1 MEQKHYTLNQI
12 KNIAINSGIEIGEI
26 SYDSNFK
33 FLRVFAEG
41 NKLFAKQSV
50 SKIKEKSEK
59 TYFLCN
65 EFSELM

>member
-1 MEQKHYTLNQI
+1 MEQKYYTLNQI
-12 KNIAINSGIEIGEI
+12 KKIAINSGIEIGEI

-33 FLRVFAEG
+33 FLRVFTED

-50 SKIKEKSEK
+50 SKIKEKSEE

>member
-1 MEQKHYTLNQI
+1 MMKKYYTLNQI
-12 KNIAINSGIEIGEI
+12 KKIAINSGIEIGEI

-33 FLRVFAEG
+33 FLRVFTED

-50 SKIKEKSEK
+50 SKIKEKSEE

>member
-1 MEQKHYTLNQI
+1 MKKYYTLNQI
-12 KNIAINSGIEIGEI
+12 KKIAINSGIEIGEI

-33 FLRVFAEG
+33 FLRVFTED

-50 SKIKEKSEK
+50 SKIKEKSEE